1 MKDMFGNV
9 LQVGDV
15 VFVYD
20 AIFVVVGNYTSE
32 NDVIVQRCD
41 YSGGYGEKLSRY
53 AFNAVK
59 LSTEQLESYTNKEL
73 FNAIAIS

>member
-15 VFVYD
+15 VFIFD
-20 AIFVVVGNYTSE
+20 AIFVVVCNYTSE
-32 NDVIVQRCD
+32 NDVIVQRYD

-59 LSTEQLESYTNKEL
+59 LSPEQIESYTNRDL
-73 FNAIAIS
+73 FNAIANS